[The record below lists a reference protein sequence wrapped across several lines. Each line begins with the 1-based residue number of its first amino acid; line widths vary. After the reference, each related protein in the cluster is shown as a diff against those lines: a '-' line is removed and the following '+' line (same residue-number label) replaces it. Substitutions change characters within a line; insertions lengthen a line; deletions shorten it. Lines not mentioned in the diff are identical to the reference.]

1 MAQSMTNK
9 PSYWQLIR
17 LITCRALMIAYSV
30 WLIVEC
36 SLLFNNNLIYLNCAF
51 LILIIIDGI
60 LVGTIHDGLEDRW
73 CSLSIVFFVC
83 GTSIPFWLLEIT
95 SSVVLVHQQTSRSV
109 SSSIVG
115 NRTSLSSQVD
125 LLKRTNES
133 FLSSNQ
139 RDWFENASKNLYM
152 SMLGKH
158 EALFSSVLIVCRI
171 FIPQAALTWSDI
183 SSQSE
188 FAFNTIFDIYATLSM
203 LRDPRVSLPRP
214 IWIVTFVVCNGAL
227 YPIALNGLPQ
237 THQLIDEN
245 DHTLAENI
253 LVHGSLQ
260 HRRFRRSLMNSSSIF
275 PRFERITQSPYF
287 RICLQIVLA
296 DFPFLVLRLIILA
309 NLRFVRREMYYLI
322 AKQFIIIFCKLGIM
336 ANDWCRQFLHRLA
349 LDEIK
354 RINESS
360 VEWKI
365 K

>member
-1 MAQSMTNK
+1 MVQSITDK

-17 LITCRALMIAYSV
+17 LITCRALMVVYSV

-51 LILIIIDGI
+51 LILIVIDGI
-60 LVGTIHDGLEDRW
+60 LVGTIHNGLEDRW

-95 SSVVLVHQQTSRSV
+95 SSVVLVHQQTSGSV
-109 SSSIVG
+109 SSSIFG
-115 NRTSLSSQVD
+115 NRTSLPSQVD
-125 LLKRTNES
+125 LLKRKNES
-133 FLSSNQ
+133 LLLSNQ

-171 FIPQAALTWSDI
+171 FIPQASLTWSDI
-183 SSQSE
+183 SNQSE

-237 THQLIDEN
+237 NHLFDEN
-245 DHTLAENI
+245 DHTADNI
-253 LVHGSLQ
+253 LIHGSLKH
-260 HRRFRRSLMNSSSIF
+260 HRRCHRSLMNSSSIF

-336 ANDWCRQFLHRLA
+336 ANDWCGQFLHRLA

-354 RINESS
+354 RINESG